1 MNSPLFDNL
10 QLNQIPVSSK
20 TKAKYDKNKKEKTF
34 RRPAARWSSLLQ
46 ALIVKTPSQ
55 CKQSLLQGC
64 RPRNQNPH
72 RMRKGKLWNHAAQ
85 IDPSHQRSL
94 PKIQGATPS
103 CRNFKS
109 KSSWDTNSRG
119 RINLDQALLS
129 QRGLGL
135 LLP

>member
-46 ALIVKTPSQ
+46 TLIVETPSQ

-64 RPRNQNPH
+64 RPKKSRNHIECEKKTPESCCPI
-72 RMRKGKLWNHAAQ
+72 

-94 PKIQGATPS
+94 PKSKTP
-103 CRNFKS
+103 
-109 KSSWDTNSRG
+109 
-119 RINLDQALLS
+119 LVM
-129 QRGLGL
+129 
-135 LLP
+135 